1 MINLDFGL
9 HYALFVTRPSGSVI
23 CFIEKE
29 SIAVQAHK
37 FVNIR
42 NRKYSLSLSLYLYGP
57 YWQDSK
63 PRPTHLFIEEKLCF
77 TKSTLVSRTMMLS
90 IKASKGT
97 YLSKHSFKL
106 DLQK

>member
-42 NRKYSLSLSLYLYGP
+42 NRKYSLSLSVPLWALLARF
-57 YWQDSK
+57 QAKANS
-63 PRPTHLFIEEKLCF
+63 FI
-77 TKSTLVSRTMMLS
+77 
-90 IKASKGT
+90 
-97 YLSKHSFKL
+97 H
-106 DLQK
+106 

>member
-9 HYALFVTRPSGSVI
+9 HYALFVTRPSGLVI

-42 NRKYSLSLSLYLYGP
+42 NRKYRLGP

>member
-42 NRKYSLSLSLYLYGP
+42 NRKYRAAS
-57 YWQDSK
+57 
-63 PRPTHLFIEEKLCF
+63 C
-77 TKSTLVSRTMMLS
+77 KS
-90 IKASKGT
+90 
-97 YLSKHSFKL
+97 
-106 DLQK
+106 Q